1 VSAPSEPGRLKAF
14 AHFFKSYMSLAAL
27 VTAALPVPVAS
38 LKLIPTF
45 EAQTKF
51 LSVYTSLFCFLMLAF
66 LFQCRHSFA
75 RWMFLRPRRVVA
87 LLPLALILT
96 AFALVLVYHA
106 TIESAVRLVQ
116 ETQLL
121 RGMPAG
127 STVEVLRDTDYL
139 EIPHALRLAG
149 TYLGFFLA
157 AEAAF
162 ILMALREYLQD
173 LLGLEERALI
183 ER

>member
-1 VSAPSEPGRLKAF
+1 
-14 AHFFKSYMSLAAL
+14 
-27 VTAALPVPVAS
+27 
-38 LKLIPTF
+38 
-45 EAQTKF
+45 
-51 LSVYTSLFCFLMLAF
+51 
-66 LFQCRHSFA
+66 
-75 RWMFLRPRRVVA
+75 MFLKPRRAVA

-127 STVEVLRDTDYL
+127 PTVEVLRDTDYL

-149 TYLGFFLA
+149 TYLGFFLT